1 MQTKNLIYPC
11 IALFGVVII
20 FNTIW
25 KIYPFYGYRILEDW
39 YYINSYQNC
48 VDNNSFIT
56 KYYSCKEI
64 TKYNFVYPKIWL
76 EISRVLKIYFINFIF
91 FFIICYFFILYYF
104 LKKELS
110 FFFLFIFSPSSLL
123 IIQRANNDLVI
134 FFILFLFGI
143 IIISNKLKKLS
154 FIPLIISIQLKIYPV
169 FLIGL
174 YFLKKVFIKQYIQ
187 MLIVLLSI
195 FFFIEEIISI
205 SKIYNKS
212 NVTLAYSSDT
222 IFYIINYLVKINP
235 QYIKIISII
244 CMISLIGISFLFKI
258 KIKEKQNSNNEI
270 FFLIG
275 SITLITSFFLSN
287 TYDYKFI
294 FIVFCIPLILEL
306 KKNKKKILILIL
318 ISSWIEFIVYY
329 SRNFS
334 NINNLISY
342 KEILNLNLS
351 SFIFIISTIFKNFI
365 YWVINFYLIILT
377 KDIFFEK
384 TKKIIYR
391 TINL

>member
-1 MQTKNLIYPC
+1 M
-11 IALFGVVII
+11 LF
-20 FNTIW
+20 
-25 KIYPFYGYRILEDW
+25 FYSIL
-39 YYINSYQNC
+39 
-48 VDNNSFIT
+48 FF
-56 KYYSCKEI
+56 KK
-64 TKYNFVYPKIWL
+64 
-76 EISRVLKIYFINFIF
+76 RVTV
-91 FFIICYFFILYYF
+91 
-104 LKKELS
+104 
-110 FFFLFIFSPSSLL
+110 FFLFIFSPSSLL
-123 IIQRANNDLVI
+123 IIQRGNNDLVI

-143 IIISNKLKKLS
+143 TIISNKLKKIS

-174 YFLKKVFIKQYIQ
+174 YFLKKVFIKQYVQI
-187 MLIVLLSI
+187 LIVLFSI

-205 SKIYNKS
+205 SKVYNKS

-222 IFYIINYLVKINP
+222 IFYIINYLIKINP
-235 QYIKIISII
+235 QYTKIISII
-244 CMISLIGISFLFKI
+244 CMILLIGISFLF

-306 KKNKKKILILIL
+306 KKIRKKILILIL
-318 ISSWIEFIVYY
+318 ISAWIEFIVYY

-342 KEILNLNLS
+342 KEILNLNLN

-365 YWVINFYLIILT
+365 YWIINFYLIIIT

-384 TKKIIYR
+384 SKKIIYK
-391 TINL
+391 TIKL

>member
-1 MQTKNLIYPC
+1 MQTKNLIYPY

-39 YYINSYQNC
+39 YYIYSYQNC
-48 VDNNSFIT
+48 IDNNSFIT

-64 TKYNFVYPKIWL
+64 AEYNFVYPKIWI
-76 EISRVLKIYFINFIF
+76 EISRILKTYFINFIF

-104 LKKELS
+104 LKNVLP

-123 IIQRANNDLVI
+123 IIQRGNNDLVI
-134 FFILFLFGI
+134 FFILFLFVI
-143 IIISNKLKKLS
+143 TIISNKLKKIS
-154 FIPLIISIQLKIYPV
+154 FIPLIISIHLKIYPV
-169 FLIGL
+169 FLFAL

-187 MLIVLLSI
+187 ILIVLFSI

-222 IFYIINYLVKINP
+222 IFYIINYLIKINP

-244 CMISLIGISFLFKI
+244 CMISLIGISFLF

-306 KKNKKKILILIL
+306 KKIRKKILILIL
-318 ISSWIEFIVYY
+318 ISAWIEFIVYY

-351 SFIFIISTIFKNFI
+351 SFIFIISTIIKNFT
-365 YWVINFYLIILT
+365 YWIINFYLIIIT
-377 KDIFFEK
+377 KNIFFVK
-384 TKKIIYR
+384 SQKIIYKP
-391 TINL
+391 IKL